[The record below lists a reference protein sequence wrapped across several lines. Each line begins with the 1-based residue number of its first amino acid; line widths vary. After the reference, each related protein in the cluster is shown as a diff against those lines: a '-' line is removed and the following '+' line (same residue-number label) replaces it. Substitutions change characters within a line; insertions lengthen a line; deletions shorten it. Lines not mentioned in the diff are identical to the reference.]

1 MYALTKIF
9 IGRLKPMPFRTPAPP
24 HPRTRI
30 ALLAI
35 ALATAACATDGGGD
49 PHGPPL
55 RVTVPSG
62 ANLTVVSDSL
72 ATRGVVANARKFRR
86 FADSKNAGT
95 KLKPGIYEFHAGDRW
110 SLIVDKLVRG
120 DVVKA
125 RIVVPEG
132 WTTRQ
137 IAARLA
143 AALGGDA
150 DSVLARLTDPAAARQ
165 YGVPGPTLEGYL
177 YPATYVYPLGTPVEK
192 AVADMVKRYKSAWT
206 PQMRQQLATQGMSE
220 RDAVA
225 LASIVE
231 REARDWHERP
241 TIAAVYRNRLR
252 KNMRLQ
258 ADPTVQYAL
267 GQQRARLLYRD
278 IESVSGN
285 PYNTYTHAGL
295 PPGPIASPSQ
305 GAIQAALAPA
315 AADYL
320 YFVARPN
327 GTHVFTRTLAEHNAA
342 KRAAQAET
350 RALRGQVGS
359 APPRAR

>member
-1 MYALTKIF
+1 MRRINRDLF
-9 IGRLKPMPFRTPAPP
+9 GRPDRMQPSTSIL
-24 HPRTRI
+24 PRLRAAAAT
-30 ALLAI
+30 LAI
-35 ALATAACATDGGGD
+35 ALAAGACNRDGGGD
-49 PHGPPL
+49 PHGPPV
-55 RVTVPSG
+55 RVTVPRG
-62 ANLTVVSDSL
+62 ANLTLVSDSL
-72 ATRGVVANARKFRR
+72 ATRGVVENAKRFRR
-86 FADSKNAGT
+86 FADSKDAGK
-95 KLKPGIYEFHAGDRW
+95 KLKPGIYEFRAGDRW
-110 SLIVDKLVRG
+110 STIVGKLVRG

-125 RIVVPEG
+125 RVVVPEG
-132 WTTRQ
+132 WTSRQ

-150 DSVLARLTDPAAARQ
+150 DSIHARLAGDGTGTK

-177 YPATYVYPLGTPVEK
+177 YPATYVFPLGTPVDS
-192 AVADMVKRYKSAWT
+192 AIGAMVRRYKAAWT
-206 PQMRQQLATQGMSE
+206 PQMRQQLQAQALSE
-220 RDAVA
+220 RDVVA

-231 REARDWHERP
+231 REAKDWHERP

-278 IESVSGN
+278 IASVSGN

-315 AADYL
+315 PVDYL

-327 GTHVFTRTLAEHNAA
+327 GTHVFTRSLAEHNAA

-350 RALRGQVGS
+350 RAARARAPA
-359 APPRAR
+359 APPAR

>member
-1 MYALTKIF
+1 MKMRRPTLALSH
-9 IGRLKPMPFRTPAPP
+9 FRTL
-24 HPRTRI
+24 
-30 ALLAI
+30 ALSAMLAVV
-35 ALATAACATDGGGD
+35 AAACASDGGGN

-55 RVTVPSG
+55 RVTVPAG
-62 ANLTVVSDSL
+62 ASLPVVSDSL
-72 ATRGVVANARKFRR
+72 AKRGIVDSEPKFRR
-86 FADSKNAGT
+86 YAKAQDAAAKI
-95 KLKPGIYEFHAGDRW
+95 KPGIYEFRAGESW
-110 SLIVDKLVRG
+110 KVIVGKLVRG

-132 WTTRQ
+132 WTARQ
-137 IAARLA
+137 IAARVA
-143 AALGGDA
+143 AQLGGNA
-150 DSVLARLTDPAAARQ
+150 DSVYARLADTAAARKF
-165 YGVPGPTLEGYL
+165 GVPGPTLEGYL
-177 YPATYVYPLGTPVEK
+177 YPATYVFPLGTSVDR
-192 AVADMVKRYKSAWT
+192 AVAEMVRRYKSAWT
-206 PQMRQQLATQGMSE
+206 PQMRAQLQAGGMSE

-231 REARDWHERP
+231 REAKDWRERP
-241 TIAAVYRNRLR
+241 TIAAVYRNRLQKR
-252 KNMRLQ
+252 MRLQ

-278 IESVSGN
+278 ISSVAAN

-315 AADYL
+315 AVDYL

-342 KRAAQAET
+342 KRAAHAEA
-350 RALRGQVGS
+350 RAAAAKPAAAP
-359 APPRAR
+359 APPAAPRAGGGG